1 MPPGFNKTPQQVCC
15 ILLFCTRWY
24 KWNEVEQ
31 PSHQHNKDS
40 WPEANVILE
49 QSIGRHLTEQLVFGY
64 QPAIVQLHFVG
75 QQSSCF
81 AWEVINLFIDL
92 DRIMDGI
99 DHHLL
104 DTMKRLFGWEYF
116 LGLWGALWAPS
127 FVSLFG
133 LSSPYKYMNIDI
145 KCKDMIKNI
154 LIWPPALHSI
164 PNGPNP
170 RTLVLVVISL
180 HWDNKNL
187 NRPKNKTI
195 VVGPNDPRRSA
206 FFSQVFRK
214 KLKQVK
220 LKNKISYWKMITC
233 STSALLLRFSPIY
246 QMSDVSN

>member
-1 MPPGFNKTPQQVCC
+1 M
-15 ILLFCTRWY
+15 
-24 KWNEVEQ
+24 KWSETTFSSTWCV
-31 PSHQHNKDS
+31 KDS
-40 WPEANVILE
+40 WPEAKVILE

-81 AWEVINLFIDL
+81 AREVINLFIDL
-92 DRIMDGI
+92 DRLMDGI

-164 PNGPNP
+164 QNGPNP
-170 RTLVLVVISL
+170 RTTIILTDQRTRQLWSDPMILVVL
-180 HWDNKNL
+180 H
-187 NRPKNKTI
+187 
-195 VVGPNDPRRSA
+195 S
-206 FFSQVFRK
+206 F
-214 KLKQVK
+214 
-220 LKNKISYWKMITC
+220 
-233 STSALLLRFSPIY
+233 LRFLEK
-246 QMSDVSN
+246 N